1 MEQNGSDLEDS
12 DYEDEGEDD
21 FIQADDEEPSGGAHI
36 PRMIILSCVSSIFCA
51 ACSPFPTACIS
62 RLYLGS
68 GDMLIS
74 QKHTKVS
81 VKNSLIVLQGARARK
96 MVTWMMPWVS
106 GTMQKRNCISHGSA
120 NGSLG
125 STS

>member
-1 MEQNGSDLEDS
+1 MDQNGSDLEDS
-12 DYEDEGEDD
+12 DYEDEAEDD
-21 FIQADDEEPSGGAHI
+21 FIQADDEEPSGGALI
-36 PRMIILSCVSSIFCA
+36 PRMIMSSCLFCA
-51 ACSPFPTACIS
+51 ACSAFPTACIS

-68 GDMLIS
+68 DDILIS
-74 QKHTKVS
+74 QKRTKVS
-81 VKNSLIVLQGARARK
+81 VEKSFVVLQGARVRK

-120 NGSLG
+120 NGSPG